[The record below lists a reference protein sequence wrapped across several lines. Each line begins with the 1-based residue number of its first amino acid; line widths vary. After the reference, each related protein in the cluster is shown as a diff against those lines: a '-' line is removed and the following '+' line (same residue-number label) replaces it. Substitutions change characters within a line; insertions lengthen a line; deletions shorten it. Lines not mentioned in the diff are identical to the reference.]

1 MSKIS
6 NKTEGDLLNAVFNK
20 TTYTSPTTWIAL
32 FTTTPTDTGG
42 TEVTGSN
49 AYARQEVA
57 PDTLTTTNPNWTTT
71 GTTGTAKKIENAD
84 TITFPQATGDWGS
97 IPIYAR
103 LRSCGKSVVKHREVR
118 RLESMVFERAQIF
131 LCRYALGRVAGNRTA
146 HPSALL

>member
-6 NKTEGDLLNAVFNK
+6 NQLEGDLLNAVFNK

-57 PDTLTTTNPNWTTT
+57 PDTLSTSNPNWTTT

-84 TITFPQATGDWGS
+84 TITFPQATGDWGTVRGFG
-97 IPIYAR
+97 IYDASSGGNLLWHGLLDTSR
-103 LRSCGKSVVKHREVR
+103 VVDCGTTFKF
-118 RLESMVFERAQIF
+118 ESNQ
-131 LCRYALGRVAGNRTA
+131 LQLT
-146 HPSALL
+146 LD